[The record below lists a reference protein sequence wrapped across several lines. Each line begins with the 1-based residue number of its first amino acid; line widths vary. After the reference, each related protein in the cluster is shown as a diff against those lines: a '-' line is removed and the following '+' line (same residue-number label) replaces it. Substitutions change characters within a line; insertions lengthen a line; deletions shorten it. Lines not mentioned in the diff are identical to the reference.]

1 VYSPEPAEAGNF
13 AQPRLSVSWEQC
25 PFPIRHWRCVVTGR
39 LFGQRGP
46 RIGTFL
52 LAFLVASSLLLSA
65 CNSGAKNVAHRN
77 YITVV
82 ANASGDYTQ
91 NFNPYNTANLTT
103 SQGVIYETLL
113 FFNRGDETI
122 TPWLASGYQ
131 YSSDLTQITFTIR
144 PNVKWSD
151 GQPFTSDDVA
161 FTLNELKQYPAMDL
175 NGLWNQITSVSAPDP
190 STVVVKLNAP
200 FTPLLWYLGGQTYIL
215 PKHIW
220 ANVGDGSKYADANP
234 VGTGPYV
241 LKSFTPQLV
250 TLAKNANFW
259 QADKVQVQ
267 EVRYPAFDS
276 NTSAELAM
284 DQGTVD
290 WAGIYT
296 ADIQKTYINRDP
308 AHNHYWFPPSDIL
321 MLFVN
326 TAKYPFNQL
335 AIRKALSLAIDR
347 DKLSKIAES
356 GYEPLA
362 SPTGLVLPND
372 QKFLAS
378 QYANLNFT
386 MDVNGAQQQL
396 ESAGFTK
403 GSDGIYADK
412 NGKKLS
418 MRLDVVTGF
427 TDWISGAQIIAAN
440 LKALGIEVNVNT
452 ISQDDWQN
460 NLNMGSFDISLC
472 WTNPGP
478 SPYFLYDALLRTTN
492 SAPIGQTANSNYERW
507 NDPAIDALLDKFA
520 QTNDMATQQQAMAG
534 IQQVMVEQLPSIP
547 LLNEPYWYEYNTS
560 SFVGWPDEQHLY
572 AEPSPY
578 SYPDNEMVLLHL
590 QPAS

>member
-1 VYSPEPAEAGNF
+1 M
-13 AQPRLSVSWEQC
+13 
-25 PFPIRHWRCVVTGR
+25 TGR
-39 LFGQRGP
+39 RFGPRGP

-65 CNSGAKNVAHRN
+65 CNSGAKNVAHHN

-91 NFNPYNTANLTT
+91 NFNPYNTSNLTT

-113 FFNRGDETI
+113 FFNRGDESI

-175 NGLWNQITSVSAPDP
+175 NGLWNQITSVTAPDP

-220 ANVGDGSKYADANP
+220 ASVGDGSKYADPNP

-250 TLAKNANFW
+250 TLAKNPNFW
-259 QADKVQVQ
+259 QADQVKVQ

-296 ADIQKTYINRDP
+296 SDIQKTYINRDP

-335 AIRKALSLAIDR
+335 AVRKALSLAIDR

-372 QKFLAS
+372 QKFLAP
-378 QYANLNFT
+378 QYGNLNFT

-427 TDWISGAQIIAAN
+427 TDWIAGAQIIASN
-440 LKALGIEVNVNT
+440 LKTLGIDVNVNT

-478 SPYFLYDALLRTTN
+478 SPYFLYDALLRTSN

-507 NDPAIDALLDKFA
+507 MDPAIDKLLDQFA
-520 QTNDMATQQQAMAG
+520 QTNDTATQQQAMAS
-534 IQQVMVEQLPSIP
+534 IEQVMVEQLPSIP

-560 SFVGWPDEQHLY
+560 SFVGWPDAQHLY

>member
-1 VYSPEPAEAGNF
+1 
-13 AQPRLSVSWEQC
+13 
-25 PFPIRHWRCVVTGR
+25 VTGR

-65 CNSGAKNVAHRN
+65 CNSGAKNVTHRN

-91 NFNPYNTANLTT
+91 NFNPYNTSNLTT

-113 FFNRGDETI
+113 FFNRGDETV

-200 FTPLLWYLGGQTYIL
+200 FTPLQWYLGGQTYIL

-220 ANVGDGSKYADANP
+220 ANVGDGSKYADPNP

-250 TLAKNANFW
+250 TLAKNPTFW
-259 QADKVQVQ
+259 QADKVKAQ

-296 ADIQKTYINRDP
+296 SDIQKTYINRDP

-335 AIRKALSLAIDR
+335 AVRKALSLAINR
-347 DKLSKIAES
+347 SKLSKIAES

-372 QKFLAS
+372 QKFLAP
-378 QYANLNFT
+378 QYVNLNFT

-427 TDWISGAQIIAAN
+427 TDWISGAQIIASN
-440 LKALGIEVNVNT
+440 LKTLGIEVNVNT

-478 SPYFLYDALLRTTN
+478 SPYFLYDALLRPSN

-507 NDPAIDALLDKFA
+507 TDPAIDALLDKFA

-560 SFVGWPDEQHLY
+560 SFVGWPDAQHLY

>member
-1 VYSPEPAEAGNF
+1 M
-13 AQPRLSVSWEQC
+13 
-25 PFPIRHWRCVVTGR
+25 TGR
-39 LFGQRGP
+39 RFGPRGP

-65 CNSGAKNVAHRN
+65 CNSGAKNVAHHN

-91 NFNPYNTANLTT
+91 NFNPYNTSNLTT

-113 FFNRGDETI
+113 FFNRGDESV

-175 NGLWNQITSVSAPDP
+175 NGLWNQITSVTAPDP

-220 ANVGDGSKYADANP
+220 ANVGDGSKYADPNP

-241 LKSFTPQLV
+241 LKAFTPQLV
-250 TLAKNANFW
+250 TLTKNPSFW
-259 QADKVQVQ
+259 QADKVNVQ

-296 ADIQKTYINRDP
+296 SDIQKTYINRDP

-335 AIRKALSLAIDR
+335 AVRKALSLAIDR

-427 TDWISGAQIIAAN
+427 TDWIAGAQIIASN
-440 LKALGIEVNVNT
+440 LKTLGIDVNVNT
-452 ISQDDWQN
+452 VSQDDWQN

-478 SPYFLYDALLRTTN
+478 SPYFLYDALLRTSN

-507 NDPAIDALLDKFA
+507 MDPAIDNLLDQFA

-534 IQQVMVEQLPSIP
+534 IEQVMVEQLPSIP

-560 SFVGWPDEQHLY
+560 SFVGWPDAQHLY

>member
-1 VYSPEPAEAGNF
+1 M
-13 AQPRLSVSWEQC
+13 
-25 PFPIRHWRCVVTGR
+25 TGR

-65 CNSGAKNVAHRN
+65 CNSGAKNVTHRN

-91 NFNPYNTANLTT
+91 NFNPYNTSNLTT

-113 FFNRGDETI
+113 FFNRGDETV

-200 FTPLLWYLGGQTYIL
+200 FTPLQWYLGGQTYIL

-220 ANVGDGSKYADANP
+220 ANVGDGSKYADPNP

-250 TLAKNANFW
+250 TLAKNPTFW
-259 QADKVQVQ
+259 QADKVKAQ

-296 ADIQKTYINRDP
+296 SDIQKTYINRDP

-335 AIRKALSLAIDR
+335 AVRKALSLAINR
-347 DKLSKIAES
+347 NKLSKIAES

-372 QKFLAS
+372 QKFLAP

-427 TDWISGAQIIAAN
+427 TDWISGAQIIASN
-440 LKALGIEVNVNT
+440 LKTLGIEVNVNT

-478 SPYFLYDALLRTTN
+478 SPYFLYDALLRTSN

-507 NDPAIDALLDKFA
+507 TDPAIDALLDKFA

-560 SFVGWPDEQHLY
+560 SFVGWPDAQHLY

>member
-1 VYSPEPAEAGNF
+1 M
-13 AQPRLSVSWEQC
+13 
-25 PFPIRHWRCVVTGR
+25 TGR

-91 NFNPYNTANLTT
+91 NFNPYNTSNLTT

-113 FFNRGDETI
+113 FFNRGDESI
-122 TPWLASGYQ
+122 TPWLASSYQ
-131 YSSDLTQITFTIR
+131 YSSDLSQITFTIR

-151 GQPFTSDDVA
+151 GQPFSSEDVA
-161 FTLNELKQYPAMDL
+161 FTLNELKQYPAMDI
-175 NGLWNQITSVSAPDP
+175 NGLWNEITSVTAPDP
-190 STVVVKLNAP
+190 STVIVKLNAP

-220 ANVGDGSKYADANP
+220 ASVGDGSKYADPNP

-241 LKSFTPQLV
+241 VKSFTPQLV
-250 TLAKNANFW
+250 TLAKNPSFW

-296 ADIQKTYINRDP
+296 ADIQKTYVNRDP

-335 AIRKALSLAIDR
+335 AVRKALSLAIDR
-347 DKLSKIAES
+347 AKLSKIAES

-362 SPTGLVLPND
+362 SPTGLVLPYD
-372 QKFLAS
+372 QKFLAP
-378 QYANLNFT
+378 QYANAQFT
-386 MDVNGAQQQL
+386 LDVNGAQQQL

-418 MRLDVVTGF
+418 MTLDVVTGF
-427 TDWISGAQIIAAN
+427 TDWITGAQIIASN
-440 LKALGIEVNVNT
+440 LKTLGIDVNVNT
-452 ISQDDWQN
+452 ISQDAWAND
-460 NLNMGSFDISLC
+460 LAVGSFDISLC

-478 SPYFLYDALLRTTN
+478 SPYFIFDALLRTTN
-492 SAPIGQTANSNYERW
+492 SAPVGQSANSNYERW
-507 NDPAIDALLDKFA
+507 NDPAIDKLLDQFA
-520 QTNDMATQQQAMAG
+520 QSNDLPTQQQAMAS
-534 IQQVMVEQLPSIP
+534 IEQVMVEQLPSIP

-560 SFVGWPDEQHLY
+560 SYVGWPDAQHLY

-578 SYPDNEMVLLHL
+578 TYPDNEMVLLHL

>member
-1 VYSPEPAEAGNF
+1 M
-13 AQPRLSVSWEQC
+13 
-25 PFPIRHWRCVVTGR
+25 TGR

-335 AIRKALSLAIDR
+335 AVRKALSLAIDR
-347 DKLSKIAES
+347 NKLSKIAES

-372 QKFLAS
+372 QKFLAP

>member
-1 VYSPEPAEAGNF
+1 M
-13 AQPRLSVSWEQC
+13 
-25 PFPIRHWRCVVTGR
+25 TGR
-39 LFGQRGP
+39 RFGPRGP

-65 CNSGAKNVAHRN
+65 CNSGTKNGAHHN

-91 NFNPYNTANLTT
+91 NFNPYNTSNLTT

-113 FFNRGDETI
+113 FFNRADESV

-175 NGLWNQITSVSAPDP
+175 NGLWNQITSVTAPDP

-220 ANVGDGSKYADANP
+220 ANVGDGSKYADPNP

-250 TLAKNANFW
+250 TLAKNPSFW
-259 QADKVQVQ
+259 QADKVKVQ

-296 ADIQKTYINRDP
+296 SDIQKTYINRDP

-335 AIRKALSLAIDR
+335 AVRKALSLAIDR

-386 MDVNGAQQQL
+386 TDVNGAQQQL

-427 TDWISGAQIIAAN
+427 TDWIAGAQIIASN
-440 LKALGIEVNVNT
+440 LKTLGIDVNVNT
-452 ISQDDWQN
+452 VSQDDWQN

-478 SPYFLYDALLRTTN
+478 SPYFLYDALLRTSN

-507 NDPAIDALLDKFA
+507 MDPAIDNLLDQFA

-534 IQQVMVEQLPSIP
+534 IEQVMVEQLPSIP

-560 SFVGWPDEQHLY
+560 SFVGWPDAQHLY

>member
-1 VYSPEPAEAGNF
+1 M
-13 AQPRLSVSWEQC
+13 
-25 PFPIRHWRCVVTGR
+25 TGR
-39 LFGQRGP
+39 RFGQRRPGW
-46 RIGTFL
+46 GSL
-52 LAFLVASSLLLSA
+52 LLMSLMAVSMLLSA
-65 CNSGAKNVAHRN
+65 CNSSAKHVVHRN

-91 NFNPYNTANLTT
+91 SFNPYNTSNLTT

-113 FFNRGDETI
+113 FFNRGDESI
-122 TPWLASGYQ
+122 TPWLATGYQ
-131 YSSDLTQITFTIR
+131 YSSDLTQVTFTIR
-144 PNVKWSD
+144 SGVKWSD
-151 GQPFTSDDVA
+151 GQPFSSDDVV
-161 FTLNELKQYPAMDL
+161 FTLNLLKKYPAMDL
-175 NGLWNQITSVSAPDP
+175 NGLWNQITSVTAPDP
-190 STVVVKLNAP
+190 STVVVKLKAP
-200 FTPLLWYLGGQTYIL
+200 FTPLLWSLGGQTYML

-220 ANVGDGSKYADANP
+220 STVGDASTYADANP
-234 VGTGPYV
+234 VGTGPYK

-250 TLAKNANFW
+250 VLTKNPNFW
-259 QADKVQVQ
+259 QADKVKVQ

-284 DQGTVD
+284 NSGTVD
-290 WAGIYT
+290 WAAIYT
-296 ADIQKTYINRDP
+296 PDIQKTYVNRDP

-335 AIRKALSLAIDR
+335 AVRKALSLAIDR
-347 DKLSKIAES
+347 EKLSKVAES

-362 SPTGLVLPND
+362 SPAGIVLPND
-372 QKFLAS
+372 QKFMAP
-378 QYANLNFT
+378 QYANLQFT
-386 MDVNGAQQQL
+386 MDTNAAQQQL
-396 ESAGFTK
+396 ASAGFTK

-427 TDWISGAQIIAAN
+427 TDWITGAQIIASN
-440 LKALGIEVNVNT
+440 LKALGIDVNVNT
-452 ISQDDWQN
+452 ISQDAWQN
-460 NLNMGSFDISLC
+460 NLSMGTFDISLC

-478 SPYFLYDALLRTTN
+478 SPYFIFDALLRSTN
-492 SAPIGQTANSNYERW
+492 SAPVGQAANSNYERW
-507 NDPAIDALLDKFA
+507 NDPAVDKLLDQFA
-520 QTNDMATQQQAMAG
+520 QSNDLATQQQAMAG
-534 IQQVMVEQLPSIP
+534 IEQVMVDQLPSIP

-560 SFVGWPDEQHLY
+560 SYVGWPDAGHLY

-578 SYPDNEMVLLHL
+578 AYPDDEIVLLHL

>member
-1 VYSPEPAEAGNF
+1 
-13 AQPRLSVSWEQC
+13 
-25 PFPIRHWRCVVTGR
+25 VTGR
-39 LFGQRGP
+39 RFGPRAP

-65 CNSGAKNVAHRN
+65 CNSGAKNVAHHN

-91 NFNPYNTANLTT
+91 NFNPYNTSNLTT

-113 FFNRGDETI
+113 FFNRGDESI

-175 NGLWNQITSVSAPDP
+175 NGLWNQITSVTAPDP

-220 ANVGDGSKYADANP
+220 ANVGDGSKYTDANP

-250 TLAKNANFW
+250 TLAKNPNFW
-259 QADKVQVQ
+259 QADTVKVQ

-296 ADIQKTYINRDP
+296 SDIQKTYINRDP

-335 AIRKALSLAIDR
+335 AVRKALSLAIDR

-372 QKFLAS
+372 QKFLAP
-378 QYANLNFT
+378 QYGNLNFT

-427 TDWISGAQIIAAN
+427 TDWIAGAQIIASN
-440 LKALGIEVNVNT
+440 LKTLGIDVNVNT

-478 SPYFLYDALLRTTN
+478 SPYFLYDALLRTSN

-507 NDPAIDALLDKFA
+507 MDPAIDKLLDQFA
-520 QTNDMATQQQAMAG
+520 QTNDTATQQQAMVS
-534 IQQVMVEQLPSIP
+534 IEQVMVEQLPSIP

-560 SFVGWPDEQHLY
+560 SFVGWPDAQHLY

>member
-1 VYSPEPAEAGNF
+1 
-13 AQPRLSVSWEQC
+13 
-25 PFPIRHWRCVVTGR
+25 VTGR
-39 LFGQRGP
+39 RFGPRGP

-65 CNSGAKNVAHRN
+65 CNSGAKNVAHHN

-91 NFNPYNTANLTT
+91 NFNPYNTSNLTT

-113 FFNRGDETI
+113 FFNRGDESV

-175 NGLWNQITSVSAPDP
+175 NGLWNQITSVTAPDP

-220 ANVGDGSKYADANP
+220 ANVGDGSKYADPNP

-241 LKSFTPQLV
+241 LKAFTPQLV
-250 TLAKNANFW
+250 TLTKNPSFW
-259 QADKVQVQ
+259 QADKVNVQ

-296 ADIQKTYINRDP
+296 SDIQKTYINRDP

-335 AIRKALSLAIDR
+335 AVRKALSLAIDR

-372 QKFLAS
+372 QKFLAP

-427 TDWISGAQIIAAN
+427 TDWIAGAQIIASN
-440 LKALGIEVNVNT
+440 LKTLGIDVNVNT
-452 ISQDDWQN
+452 VSQDDWQN

-478 SPYFLYDALLRTTN
+478 SPYFLYDALLRTSN

-507 NDPAIDALLDKFA
+507 MDPAIDNLLDQFA

-534 IQQVMVEQLPSIP
+534 IEQVMVEQLPSIP

-560 SFVGWPDEQHLY
+560 SFVGWPDAQHLY

>member
-1 VYSPEPAEAGNF
+1 
-13 AQPRLSVSWEQC
+13 
-25 PFPIRHWRCVVTGR
+25 VTGR

>member
-1 VYSPEPAEAGNF
+1 M
-13 AQPRLSVSWEQC
+13 
-25 PFPIRHWRCVVTGR
+25 TGR
-39 LFGQRGP
+39 RFGQRRPGW
-46 RIGTFL
+46 GSL
-52 LAFLVASSLLLSA
+52 LLMSLMAVSMLLSA
-65 CNSGAKNVAHRN
+65 CNSSAKHVVHRN

-91 NFNPYNTANLTT
+91 SFNPYNTSNLTT

-113 FFNRGDETI
+113 FFNRGDESI

-131 YSSDLTQITFTIR
+131 YSSDLTQVTFTIR
-144 PNVKWSD
+144 SGVKWSD
-151 GQPFTSDDVA
+151 GQPFSSDDVV
-161 FTLNELKQYPAMDL
+161 FTLNLLKKYPAMDL
-175 NGLWNQITSVSAPDP
+175 NGLWNQITSVTAPDP

-200 FTPLLWYLGGQTYIL
+200 FTPLLWSLGGQTYML

-220 ANVGDGSKYADANP
+220 STVGDASTYADANP
-234 VGTGPYV
+234 VGTGPYK

-250 TLAKNANFW
+250 VLTKNPNFW
-259 QADKVQVQ
+259 QADKVKVQ

-284 DQGTVD
+284 NSGTVD
-290 WAGIYT
+290 WAAIYT
-296 ADIQKTYINRDP
+296 PDIQKTYVNRDP

-335 AIRKALSLAIDR
+335 AVRKALSLAIDR
-347 DKLSKIAES
+347 DKLSKVAES

-362 SPTGLVLPND
+362 SPAGIVLPND
-372 QKFLAS
+372 QKFMAP
-378 QYANLNFT
+378 QYANLQFT
-386 MDVNGAQQQL
+386 MDTNAAQQQL
-396 ESAGFTK
+396 ASAGFTK

-427 TDWISGAQIIAAN
+427 TDWITGAQIIASN
-440 LKALGIEVNVNT
+440 LKALGIDVNVNT
-452 ISQDDWQN
+452 ISQDAWQN
-460 NLNMGSFDISLC
+460 NLSMGTFDISLC

-478 SPYFLYDALLRTTN
+478 SPYFIFDALLRSTN
-492 SAPIGQTANSNYERW
+492 SAPVGQAANSNYERW
-507 NDPAIDALLDKFA
+507 NDPAVDKLLDQFA
-520 QTNDMATQQQAMAG
+520 QSNDLATQQQAMAG
-534 IQQVMVEQLPSIP
+534 IEQVMVDQLPSIP

-560 SFVGWPDEQHLY
+560 SYVGWPDAGHLY

-578 SYPDNEMVLLHL
+578 AYPDDEIVLLHL

>member
-1 VYSPEPAEAGNF
+1 
-13 AQPRLSVSWEQC
+13 
-25 PFPIRHWRCVVTGR
+25 VTGR

-65 CNSGAKNVAHRN
+65 CNSGAKNVTHRN

-91 NFNPYNTANLTT
+91 NFNPYNTSNLTT

-113 FFNRGDETI
+113 FFNRGDETV

-200 FTPLLWYLGGQTYIL
+200 FTPLQWYLGGQTYIL

-220 ANVGDGSKYADANP
+220 ANVGDGSKYADPNP

-250 TLAKNANFW
+250 TLAKNPTFW
-259 QADKVQVQ
+259 QADKVKAQ

-296 ADIQKTYINRDP
+296 SDIQKTYINRDP

-335 AIRKALSLAIDR
+335 AVRKALSLAINR
-347 DKLSKIAES
+347 NKLSKIAES

-372 QKFLAS
+372 QKFLAP

-427 TDWISGAQIIAAN
+427 TDWISGAQIIASN
-440 LKALGIEVNVNT
+440 LKTLGIEVNVNT

-478 SPYFLYDALLRTTN
+478 SPYFLYDALLRTSN

-507 NDPAIDALLDKFA
+507 TDPAIDALLDKFA

-560 SFVGWPDEQHLY
+560 SFVGWPDAQHLY

>member
-1 VYSPEPAEAGNF
+1 M
-13 AQPRLSVSWEQC
+13 
-25 PFPIRHWRCVVTGR
+25 TGR
-39 LFGQRGP
+39 RFGQRRPGL
-46 RIGTFL
+46 GSL
-52 LAFLVASSLLLSA
+52 LLMSLMAVSMLLSA
-65 CNSGAKNVAHRN
+65 CNSSAKHVVHRN

-91 NFNPYNTANLTT
+91 SFNPYNTSNLTT

-113 FFNRGDETI
+113 FFNRGDESI

-131 YSSDLTQITFTIR
+131 YSSDLTQVTFTIR
-144 PNVKWSD
+144 SGVKWSD
-151 GQPFTSDDVA
+151 GQPFSSDDVV
-161 FTLNELKQYPAMDL
+161 FTLNLLKKYPAMDL
-175 NGLWNQITSVSAPDP
+175 NGLWNQITSVTAPDP
-190 STVVVKLNAP
+190 STVVVKLKAP
-200 FTPLLWYLGGQTYIL
+200 FTPLLWSLGGQTYML

-220 ANVGDGSKYADANP
+220 STVGDASTYADANP
-234 VGTGPYV
+234 VGTGPYK

-250 TLAKNANFW
+250 VLTKNPNFW
-259 QADKVQVQ
+259 QADKVKVQ

-284 DQGTVD
+284 NSGTVD
-290 WAGIYT
+290 WAAIYT
-296 ADIQKTYINRDP
+296 PDIQKTYVNRDP

-335 AIRKALSLAIDR
+335 AVRKALSLAIDR
-347 DKLSKIAES
+347 NKLSKVAES

-362 SPTGLVLPND
+362 SPAGIVLPND
-372 QKFLAS
+372 QKFMAP
-378 QYANLNFT
+378 QYANLQFT
-386 MDVNGAQQQL
+386 MDTNAAQQQL
-396 ESAGFTK
+396 ASAGFTK

-427 TDWISGAQIIAAN
+427 TDWITGAQIIASN
-440 LKALGIEVNVNT
+440 LKALGIDVNVNT
-452 ISQDDWQN
+452 ISQDAWQN
-460 NLNMGSFDISLC
+460 NLSMGTFDISLC

-478 SPYFLYDALLRTTN
+478 SPYFIFDALLRSTN
-492 SAPIGQTANSNYERW
+492 SAPVGQAANSNYERW
-507 NDPAIDALLDKFA
+507 NDPAVDRLLDQFA
-520 QTNDMATQQQAMAG
+520 QSNDLATQQQAMAG
-534 IQQVMVEQLPSIP
+534 IEQVMVDQLPSIP

-560 SFVGWPDEQHLY
+560 SYVGWPDAGHLY

-578 SYPDNEMVLLHL
+578 AYPDDEIVLLHL

>member
-1 VYSPEPAEAGNF
+1 M
-13 AQPRLSVSWEQC
+13 
-25 PFPIRHWRCVVTGR
+25 TGR
-39 LFGQRGP
+39 RFGPRGP

-65 CNSGAKNVAHRN
+65 CNSGAKNGAHHN

-91 NFNPYNTANLTT
+91 NFNPYNTSNLTT

-113 FFNRGDETI
+113 FFNRADESV

-175 NGLWNQITSVSAPDP
+175 NGLWNQITSVTAPDP

-220 ANVGDGSKYADANP
+220 ANVGDGSKYADPNP

-241 LKSFTPQLV
+241 LKTFTPQLV
-250 TLAKNANFW
+250 TLAKNPSFW
-259 QADKVQVQ
+259 QADKVKVQ

-296 ADIQKTYINRDP
+296 SDIQKTYINRDP
-308 AHNHYWFPPSDIL
+308 THNHYWFPPSDIL

-335 AIRKALSLAIDR
+335 AVRKALSLAIDR

-418 MRLDVVTGF
+418 VRLDVVTGF
-427 TDWISGAQIIAAN
+427 TDWIAGAQIIASN
-440 LKALGIEVNVNT
+440 LKTLGIDVNVNT
-452 ISQDDWQN
+452 VSQDDWQN

-478 SPYFLYDALLRTTN
+478 SPYFLYDALLRTSN

-507 NDPAIDALLDKFA
+507 MDPAIDNLLDQFA

-534 IQQVMVEQLPSIP
+534 IEQVMVEQLPSIP

-560 SFVGWPDEQHLY
+560 SFVGWPDAQHLY

>member
-1 VYSPEPAEAGNF
+1 
-13 AQPRLSVSWEQC
+13 
-25 PFPIRHWRCVVTGR
+25 VTGR
-39 LFGQRGP
+39 IFGQRGP
-46 RIGTFL
+46 RIGTIL
-52 LAFLVASSLLLSA
+52 LAFLVASSLLLAA
-65 CNSGAKNVAHRN
+65 CNSGAKNVSHRN

-91 NFNPYNTANLTT
+91 NFNPYNTSNLTT

-113 FFNRGDETI
+113 FFNRGDESI

-220 ANVGDGSKYADANP
+220 ANVGDGSKYADPNP

-250 TLAKNANFW
+250 TLAKNPSFW
-259 QADKVQVQ
+259 QADKVKVQ

-296 ADIQKTYINRDP
+296 SDIQKTYINRDP

-335 AIRKALSLAIDR
+335 AVRRALSLAIDR

-412 NGKKLS
+412 IGKKLS

-427 TDWISGAQIIAAN
+427 TDWISGAQIIASN
-440 LKALGIEVNVNT
+440 LKTLGIDVNVNT

-478 SPYFLYDALLRTTN
+478 SPYFLYDALLRTSN

-507 NDPAIDALLDKFA
+507 TDPAIDTLLDQFA
-520 QTNDMATQQQAMAG
+520 HTNDIATQQQAMAG
-534 IQQVMVEQLPSIP
+534 IEQVMVEQLPSIP

-560 SFVGWPDEQHLY
+560 AFVGWPDAEHLY

-578 SYPDNEMVLLHL
+578 SYPDNEMVLLNL

>member
-1 VYSPEPAEAGNF
+1 M
-13 AQPRLSVSWEQC
+13 
-25 PFPIRHWRCVVTGR
+25 TGR

-52 LAFLVASSLLLSA
+52 LAFLLASSLLLSA

-91 NFNPYNTANLTT
+91 NFNPYNTSNLTT

-113 FFNRGDETI
+113 FFNRADESV

-175 NGLWNQITSVSAPDP
+175 NGLWNQITSVTAPDP
-190 STVVVKLNAP
+190 STVIVKLNAP

-220 ANVGDGSKYADANP
+220 ANVGDGSKYADPNP
-234 VGTGPYV
+234 VGTGPFV

-250 TLAKNANFW
+250 TLSRNPSFW
-259 QADKVQVQ
+259 QADKVKVQ

-296 ADIQKTYINRDP
+296 SDIQRTYISRDP

-335 AIRKALSLAIDR
+335 AVRKALSLAIDR

-372 QKFLAS
+372 QKFLAP
-378 QYANLNFT
+378 QYANLTFT

-418 MRLDVVTGF
+418 VRLDVVTGF

-440 LKALGIEVNVNT
+440 LKALGVEVNVNT

-507 NDPAIDALLDKFA
+507 NDPAIDKLLDQFA
-520 QTNDMATQQQAMAG
+520 QTNDIATQQQAMAG
-534 IQQVMVEQLPSIP
+534 VEQVMVEQLPSIP

-560 SFVGWPDEQHLY
+560 SFVGWPDAQHLY

>member
-1 VYSPEPAEAGNF
+1 MA
-13 AQPRLSVSWEQC
+13 
-25 PFPIRHWRCVVTGR
+25 GR
-39 LFGQRGP
+39 LFGQRSP

-52 LAFLVASSLLLSA
+52 LAFLVLSSLLFSA
-65 CNSGAKNVAHRN
+65 CSSGTKHVTHKNYVT
-77 YITVV
+77 IV

-91 NFNPYNTANLTT
+91 NFNPYNTSNLTT

-113 FFNRGDETI
+113 FFNRGDESI
-122 TPWLASGYQ
+122 TPWLASDYH
-131 YSSDLTQITFTIR
+131 YSSDLKEVTFTIR
-144 PNVKWSD
+144 SGVQWSD
-151 GQPFTSDDVA
+151 KQPFTSDDVA
-161 FTLNELKQYPAMDL
+161 FTLNLLKQYPAMDI
-175 NGLWNQITSVSAPDP
+175 NGLWNQLASVTAPDP
-190 STVVVKLNAP
+190 STVIVKLNAP

-220 ANVGDGSKYADANP
+220 STVGDGSKYADPNP
-234 VGTGPYV
+234 IGTGPYV

-250 TLAKNANFW
+250 VLSKNPNFW
-259 QADKVQVQ
+259 QPGKPLVQ

-335 AIRKALSLAIDR
+335 AVRKALSFAIDR
-347 DKLSKIAES
+347 EKLSKIAES

-362 SPTGLVLPND
+362 SPTGLVLPYD
-372 QKFLAS
+372 QKFLAP
-378 QYANLNFT
+378 QYQSAQFT

-396 ESAGFTK
+396 ESVGFKK
-403 GSDGIYADK
+403 GADGIYVDK

-427 TDWISGAQIIAAN
+427 TDWISGAQIIASN
-440 LKALGIEVNVNT
+440 LKALGIDVNVNT
-452 ISQDDWQN
+452 ISQDAWSN
-460 NLNMGSFDISLC
+460 NLAMGSFDISLC

-478 SPYFLYDALLRTTN
+478 SPYFIFDALLRSTN
-492 SAPIGQTANSNYERW
+492 TAPIGQSANSNYERW
-507 NDPAIDALLDKFA
+507 NDPAVDKLLDQFA
-520 QTNDMATQQQAMAG
+520 QSNDLATQQQAMAG
-534 IQQVMVEQLPSIP
+534 IEQVMVEQLPSIP

-560 SFVGWPDEQHLY
+560 SFVGWPDAGHLY

-578 SYPDNEMVLLHL
+578 TYPDNEMVLLHL

>member
-1 VYSPEPAEAGNF
+1 LV
-13 AQPRLSVSWEQC
+13 PRRST
-25 PFPIRHWRCVVTGR
+25 PGGRTGIRTDHTRAVA
-39 LFGQRGP
+39 
-46 RIGTFL
+46 RIGNRARLTDHGDREL
-52 LAFLVASSLLLSA
+52 RAAVLDLAEVALTALSPAAGLRRSVALDGTDLIAGGRSYDLSA
-65 CNSGAKNVAHRN
+65 VRRLVLLGAGKA
-77 YITVV
+77 
-82 ANASGDYTQ
+82 
-91 NFNPYNTANLTT
+91 
-103 SQGVIYETLL
+103 
-113 FFNRGDETI
+113 
-122 TPWLASGYQ
+122 
-131 YSSDLTQITFTIR
+131 
-144 PNVKWSD
+144 
-151 GQPFTSDDVA
+151 
-161 FTLNELKQYPAMDL
+161 
-175 NGLWNQITSVSAPDP
+175 
-190 STVVVKLNAP
+190 
-200 FTPLLWYLGGQTYIL
+200 
-215 PKHIW
+215 
-220 ANVGDGSKYADANP
+220 
-234 VGTGPYV
+234 
-241 LKSFTPQLV
+241 
-250 TLAKNANFW
+250 
-259 QADKVQVQ
+259 
-267 EVRYPAFDS
+267 
-276 NTSAELAM
+276 SAELAM

-296 ADIQKTYINRDP
+296 SDIQKTYINRDP

>member
-1 VYSPEPAEAGNF
+1 
-13 AQPRLSVSWEQC
+13 
-25 PFPIRHWRCVVTGR
+25 VTGR
-39 LFGQRGP
+39 RFGQRRPGW
-46 RIGTFL
+46 GS
-52 LAFLVASSLLLSA
+52 LVLMSLMAASMLLSA
-65 CNSGAKNVAHRN
+65 CNSSAKHVVHRN

-91 NFNPYNTANLTT
+91 SFNPYNTSNLTT

-113 FFNRGDETI
+113 FFNRGDESI

-131 YSSDLTQITFTIR
+131 YSSDLTQVTFTIR
-144 PNVKWSD
+144 SGVKWSD

-161 FTLNELKQYPAMDL
+161 FTLNLLKKYPAMDL
-175 NGLWNQITSVSAPDP
+175 NGLWNQITSVTAPDP
-190 STVVVKLNAP
+190 STVIVKLNAP
-200 FTPLLWYLGGQTYIL
+200 FTPLLWSLGGQTYML

-220 ANVGDGSKYADANP
+220 STVGDASTYADANP
-234 VGTGPYV
+234 VGTGPYK

-250 TLAKNANFW
+250 VLTKNPNFW

-284 DQGTVD
+284 NSGTVD
-290 WAGIYT
+290 WAAIYT
-296 ADIQKTYINRDP
+296 PDIQKTYVNRDP

-335 AIRKALSLAIDR
+335 AVRKALSLAIDR
-347 DKLSKIAES
+347 EKLSKVAES

-362 SPTGLVLPND
+362 SPAGIVLPND
-372 QKFLAS
+372 QKFMAP
-378 QYANLNFT
+378 QYANLQFT
-386 MDVNGAQQQL
+386 MDTNAAQQQFA
-396 ESAGFTK
+396 SAGFTK
-403 GSDGIYADK
+403 GADGIYADK

-427 TDWISGAQIIAAN
+427 TDWITGAQIIASN
-440 LKALGIEVNVNT
+440 LKSLGIDINVNT
-452 ISQDDWQN
+452 ISQDAWQN
-460 NLNMGSFDISLC
+460 NLSMGTFDISLC

-478 SPYFLYDALLRTTN
+478 SPYFIFDALLRSTN
-492 SAPIGQTANSNYERW
+492 SAPVGQAANSNYERW
-507 NDPAIDALLDKFA
+507 NDPAVDKLLDQFA
-520 QTNDMATQQQAMAG
+520 QSNDLATQQQAMAG
-534 IQQVMVEQLPSIP
+534 IEQVMVDQLPSIP

-560 SFVGWPDEQHLY
+560 SYVGWPDAGHLY

-578 SYPDNEMVLLHL
+578 AYPDDEIVLLHL

>member
-1 VYSPEPAEAGNF
+1 
-13 AQPRLSVSWEQC
+13 
-25 PFPIRHWRCVVTGR
+25 VTGR
-39 LFGQRGP
+39 RFGPRAP

-65 CNSGAKNVAHRN
+65 CNSGAKNVAHHN

-91 NFNPYNTANLTT
+91 NFNPYNTSNLTT

-113 FFNRGDETI
+113 FFNRGDESI

-175 NGLWNQITSVSAPDP
+175 NGLWNQITSVTAPDP

-220 ANVGDGSKYADANP
+220 ANVGDGSKYTDANP

-250 TLAKNANFW
+250 TLAKNPNFW
-259 QADKVQVQ
+259 QADTVKVQ

-296 ADIQKTYINRDP
+296 SDIQKTYINRDP

-335 AIRKALSLAIDR
+335 AVRKALSLAIDR

-372 QKFLAS
+372 QKFLAP
-378 QYANLNFT
+378 QYGNLNFT

-427 TDWISGAQIIAAN
+427 TDWIAGAQIIASN
-440 LKALGIEVNVNT
+440 LKTLGIDVNVNT

-478 SPYFLYDALLRTTN
+478 SPYFLYDALLRTSN

-507 NDPAIDALLDKFA
+507 MDPAIDKLLDQFA
-520 QTNDMATQQQAMAG
+520 QTNDTATQQQAMAS
-534 IQQVMVEQLPSIP
+534 IEQVMVEQLPSIP

-560 SFVGWPDEQHLY
+560 SFVGWPDAQHLY

>member
-1 VYSPEPAEAGNF
+1 M
-13 AQPRLSVSWEQC
+13 
-25 PFPIRHWRCVVTGR
+25 TGR
-39 LFGQRGP
+39 RFGQRRPGW
-46 RIGTFL
+46 GSL
-52 LAFLVASSLLLSA
+52 LLMLLMAVSMLLSA
-65 CNSGAKNVAHRN
+65 CNSSAKHVVHRN

-91 NFNPYNTANLTT
+91 SFNPYNTSNLTT

-113 FFNRGDETI
+113 FFNRGDESI

-131 YSSDLTQITFTIR
+131 YSSDLTQVTFTIR
-144 PNVKWSD
+144 SGVKWSD
-151 GQPFTSDDVA
+151 GQPFTSDDVV
-161 FTLNELKQYPAMDL
+161 FTLNLLKKYPAMDL
-175 NGLWNQITSVSAPDP
+175 NGLWNQITSVTAPDP

-200 FTPLLWYLGGQTYIL
+200 FTPLLWSLGGQTYML

-220 ANVGDGSKYADANP
+220 STVGDASTYADANP
-234 VGTGPYV
+234 VGTGPYK

-250 TLAKNANFW
+250 VLTKNPNFW
-259 QADKVQVQ
+259 QADKVKVQ
-267 EVRYPAFDS
+267 EVRYPAFNS

-284 DQGTVD
+284 NSGTVD
-290 WAGIYT
+290 WAAIYT
-296 ADIQKTYINRDP
+296 PDIQKTYVNRDP

-335 AIRKALSLAIDR
+335 AVRKALSLAIDR
-347 DKLSKIAES
+347 EKLSKVAES

-362 SPTGLVLPND
+362 SPAGIVLPND
-372 QKFLAS
+372 QKFMAL
-378 QYANLNFT
+378 QYANLQFT
-386 MDVNGAQQQL
+386 MDTNAAQQQL
-396 ESAGFTK
+396 ASAGFTK

-427 TDWISGAQIIAAN
+427 TDWITGAQIIASN
-440 LKALGIEVNVNT
+440 LKALGIDVNVNT
-452 ISQDDWQN
+452 ISQDAWQN
-460 NLNMGSFDISLC
+460 NLSMGTFDISLC

-478 SPYFLYDALLRTTN
+478 SPYFIFDALLRSTN
-492 SAPIGQTANSNYERW
+492 SAPVGQAANSNYERW
-507 NDPAIDALLDKFA
+507 NDPAVDKLLDQFA
-520 QTNDMATQQQAMAG
+520 QSNDLATQQQAMAG
-534 IQQVMVEQLPSIP
+534 IEQVMVDQLPSIP
-547 LLNEPYWYEYNTS
+547 LLNEPYWYEYSTS
-560 SFVGWPDEQHLY
+560 SYVGWPDAGHLY

-578 SYPDNEMVLLHL
+578 AYPDDEIVLLHL

>member
-1 VYSPEPAEAGNF
+1 MSLMA
-13 AQPRLSVSWEQC
+13 
-25 PFPIRHWRCVVTGR
+25 
-39 LFGQRGP
+39 
-46 RIGTFL
+46 
-52 LAFLVASSLLLSA
+52 ASMLLSA
-65 CNSGAKNVAHRN
+65 CNSSAKHVVHRN

-91 NFNPYNTANLTT
+91 SFNPYNTSNLTT

-113 FFNRGDETI
+113 FFNRGDESI

-131 YSSDLTQITFTIR
+131 YSSDLTQVTFTIR
-144 PNVKWSD
+144 SGVKWSD

-161 FTLNELKQYPAMDL
+161 FTLNLLKKYPAMDL
-175 NGLWNQITSVSAPDP
+175 NGLWNQITSVTAPDP
-190 STVVVKLNAP
+190 STVIVKLNAP
-200 FTPLLWYLGGQTYIL
+200 FTPLLWSLGGQTYML

-220 ANVGDGSKYADANP
+220 STVGDASTYADANP
-234 VGTGPYV
+234 VGTGPYK

-250 TLAKNANFW
+250 VLTKNPNFW

-284 DQGTVD
+284 NSGTVD
-290 WAGIYT
+290 WAAIYT
-296 ADIQKTYINRDP
+296 PDIQKTYVNRDP

-335 AIRKALSLAIDR
+335 AVRKALSLAIDR
-347 DKLSKIAES
+347 EKLSKVAES

-362 SPTGLVLPND
+362 SPAGIVLPND
-372 QKFLAS
+372 QKFMAP
-378 QYANLNFT
+378 QYANLQFT
-386 MDVNGAQQQL
+386 MDTNAAQQQL
-396 ESAGFTK
+396 ASAGFTK
-403 GSDGIYADK
+403 GADGIYADK

-427 TDWISGAQIIAAN
+427 TDWITGAQIIASN
-440 LKALGIEVNVNT
+440 LKSLGIDINVNT
-452 ISQDDWQN
+452 ISQDAWQN
-460 NLNMGSFDISLC
+460 NLSMGTFDISLC

-478 SPYFLYDALLRTTN
+478 SPYFIFDALLRSTN
-492 SAPIGQTANSNYERW
+492 SAPVGQAANSNYERW
-507 NDPAIDALLDKFA
+507 NDPAVDKLLDQFA
-520 QTNDMATQQQAMAG
+520 QSNDLATQQQAMAG
-534 IQQVMVEQLPSIP
+534 IEQVMVDQLPSIP

-560 SFVGWPDEQHLY
+560 SYVGWPDAGHLY

-578 SYPDNEMVLLHL
+578 AYPDDEIVLLHL

>member
-1 VYSPEPAEAGNF
+1 M
-13 AQPRLSVSWEQC
+13 
-25 PFPIRHWRCVVTGR
+25 TGR
-39 LFGQRGP
+39 RFGPRGP

-65 CNSGAKNVAHRN
+65 CNSGAKNVAHHN

-91 NFNPYNTANLTT
+91 NFNPYNTSNLTT

-113 FFNRGDETI
+113 FFNRGDESV

-175 NGLWNQITSVSAPDP
+175 NGLWNQITSVTAPDP

-220 ANVGDGSKYADANP
+220 ANVGDGSKYADPNP

-241 LKSFTPQLV
+241 LKAFTPQLV
-250 TLAKNANFW
+250 TLTKNPSFW
-259 QADKVQVQ
+259 QADKVNVQ

-296 ADIQKTYINRDP
+296 SDIQKTYINRDP

-335 AIRKALSLAIDR
+335 AVRKALSLAIDR

-372 QKFLAS
+372 QKFLAP

-427 TDWISGAQIIAAN
+427 TDWIAGAQIIASN
-440 LKALGIEVNVNT
+440 LKTLGIDVNVNT
-452 ISQDDWQN
+452 VSQDDWQN

-478 SPYFLYDALLRTTN
+478 SPYFLYDALLRTSN

-507 NDPAIDALLDKFA
+507 MDPAIDNLLDQFA

-534 IQQVMVEQLPSIP
+534 IEQVMVEQLPSIP

-560 SFVGWPDEQHLY
+560 SFVGWPDAQHLY

>member
-1 VYSPEPAEAGNF
+1 M
-13 AQPRLSVSWEQC
+13 
-25 PFPIRHWRCVVTGR
+25 TGR
-39 LFGQRGP
+39 RFGQRRPGW
-46 RIGTFL
+46 GSL
-52 LAFLVASSLLLSA
+52 LLMSLMAVSMLLSA
-65 CNSGAKNVAHRN
+65 CNSSAKHVVHRN

-91 NFNPYNTANLTT
+91 SFNPYNTSNLTT

-113 FFNRGDETI
+113 FFNRGDESI
-122 TPWLASGYQ
+122 TPWLATGYQ
-131 YSSDLTQITFTIR
+131 YSSDLTQVTFTIR
-144 PNVKWSD
+144 SGVKWSD
-151 GQPFTSDDVA
+151 GQPFSSDDVV
-161 FTLNELKQYPAMDL
+161 FTLNLLKKYPAMDL
-175 NGLWNQITSVSAPDP
+175 NGLWNQITSVTAPDP
-190 STVVVKLNAP
+190 STVVVKLKAP
-200 FTPLLWYLGGQTYIL
+200 FTPLLWSLGGQTYML

-220 ANVGDGSKYADANP
+220 STVGDASTYADANP
-234 VGTGPYV
+234 VGTGPYK

-250 TLAKNANFW
+250 VLTKNPNFW
-259 QADKVQVQ
+259 QADKVKVQ

-284 DQGTVD
+284 NSGTVD
-290 WAGIYT
+290 WAAIYT
-296 ADIQKTYINRDP
+296 PDIQKTYVNRDP

-335 AIRKALSLAIDR
+335 AVRKALSLAIDR
-347 DKLSKIAES
+347 DKLSKVAES

-362 SPTGLVLPND
+362 SPAGIVLPND
-372 QKFLAS
+372 QKFMAP
-378 QYANLNFT
+378 QYANLQFT
-386 MDVNGAQQQL
+386 MDTNAAQQQL
-396 ESAGFTK
+396 ASAGFTK

-427 TDWISGAQIIAAN
+427 TDWITGAQIIASN
-440 LKALGIEVNVNT
+440 LKALGIDVNVNT
-452 ISQDDWQN
+452 ISQDAWQN
-460 NLNMGSFDISLC
+460 NLSMGTFDISLC

-478 SPYFLYDALLRTTN
+478 SPYFIFDALLRSTN
-492 SAPIGQTANSNYERW
+492 SAPVGQAANSNYERW
-507 NDPAIDALLDKFA
+507 NDPAVDRLLDQFA
-520 QTNDMATQQQAMAG
+520 QSNDLATQQQAMAG
-534 IQQVMVEQLPSIP
+534 IEQVMVDQLPSIP

-560 SFVGWPDEQHLY
+560 SYVGWPDAGHLY

-578 SYPDNEMVLLHL
+578 AYPDDEIVLLHL

>member
-1 VYSPEPAEAGNF
+1 
-13 AQPRLSVSWEQC
+13 
-25 PFPIRHWRCVVTGR
+25 VTGR

-65 CNSGAKNVAHRN
+65 CNSGAKNVTHRN

-91 NFNPYNTANLTT
+91 NFNPYNTSNLTT

-113 FFNRGDETI
+113 FFNRGDETV

-200 FTPLLWYLGGQTYIL
+200 FTPLQWYLGGQTYIL

-220 ANVGDGSKYADANP
+220 ANVGDGSKYADPNP

-250 TLAKNANFW
+250 TLAKNPTFW
-259 QADKVQVQ
+259 QADKVKAQ

-296 ADIQKTYINRDP
+296 SDIQKTYINRDP

-335 AIRKALSLAIDR
+335 AVRKALSLAINR
-347 DKLSKIAES
+347 SKLSKIAES

-372 QKFLAS
+372 QKFLAP
-378 QYANLNFT
+378 QYVNLNFT

-427 TDWISGAQIIAAN
+427 TDWISGAQIIASN
-440 LKALGIEVNVNT
+440 LKTLGIEVNVNT

-478 SPYFLYDALLRTTN
+478 SPYFLYDALLRSSN

-507 NDPAIDALLDKFA
+507 TDPAIDALLDKFA

-560 SFVGWPDEQHLY
+560 SFVGWPDAQHLY